1 MPAVVDPRRS
11 SHPRGAGPLLRLAV
25 RPVPLVVLAASG
37 VAVVFGGWIAAV
49 GGAVVYATTVG
60 AMAVLRTRSLP
71 AAPSFVPPQD
81 LRLSIKSREI
91 LASVMRIRK
100 AHRGLYDALAK
111 ADPTVRLLLVD
122 SYDRIATLVRGTH
135 VLATQADGLQLH
147 IDAARAKGEDPA
159 KLAEVLAKREAAAA
173 ELVRVAEAIEAVTPR
188 VAAET
193 PIEVD
198 DAYQVANDLA
208 GELERM
214 KELLQEVIPG

>member
-1 MPAVVDPRRS
+1 M
-11 SHPRGAGPLLRLAV
+11 
-25 RPVPLVVLAASG
+25 
-37 VAVVFGGWIAAV
+37 
-49 GGAVVYATTVG
+49 
-60 AMAVLRTRSLP
+60 
-71 AAPSFVPPQD
+71 
-81 LRLSIKSREI
+81 SIKSREI
-91 LASVMRIRK
+91 LVLIMRIRK

-111 ADPTVRLLLVD
+111 ADPTVRLMLVD

-135 VLATQADGLQLH
+135 VLATQADSLQLH
-147 IDAARAKGEDPA
+147 IDAARAEGEDPA
-159 KLAEVLAKREAAAA
+159 KLAEVLAKRQAAAA

-208 GELERM
+208 GELEHM